1 MNEQPIEQ
9 AQDADL
15 RLSSAALQRAALR
28 ARELAIKTGTA
39 IVVNRD
45 GKLEYLAPEAPPA
58 ETLHAQEPIGDYGD
72 NA

>member
-1 MNEQPIEQ
+1 MNKQPIEQ
-9 AQDADL
+9 AHDTDL

-58 ETLHAQEPIGDYGD
+58 ETFHAQEPSGDYGD
-72 NA
+72 KA